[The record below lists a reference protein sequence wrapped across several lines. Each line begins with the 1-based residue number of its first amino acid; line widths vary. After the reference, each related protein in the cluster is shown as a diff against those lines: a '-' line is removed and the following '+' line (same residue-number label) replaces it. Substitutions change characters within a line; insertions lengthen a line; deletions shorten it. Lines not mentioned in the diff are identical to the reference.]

1 MHKQINTH
9 SEIRKGR
16 EKMFSLKRSEAA
28 RQWCTS
34 ISTETT
40 DREMCCVAAWYHRK
54 SKQRMDTLPQGGKGD
69 ICMNWTY
76 TSYLCWSPQAGIWE
90 KLHLE
95 NCQSLFRLPSKL
107 EKCTALKDFAWALHT
122 EILVSVFTVL
132 KQVCIVSLTLLGSFQ
147 ENKTPKTKYSLI
159 IGWEG

>member
-1 MHKQINTH
+1 MMHLDKHRNH
-9 SEIRKGR
+9 
-16 EKMFSLKRSEAA
+16 
-28 RQWCTS
+28 RQ
-34 ISTETT
+34 
-40 DREMCCVAAWYHRK
+40 REMCCVAAWYHRK
-54 SKQRMDTLPQGGKGD
+54 SKQHMDTLPQGGTGD

-95 NCQSLFRLPSKL
+95 NCQRLLRLPSKL
-107 EKCTALKDFAWALHT
+107 EKCTTLKDFARALHT

-147 ENKTPKTKYSLI
+147 ENKTPKTKYSLL
-159 IGWEG
+159 IG